1 MKGQN
6 TENQENVENK
16 EDKMADQQLQEE
28 ALAREL
34 NVDDSRS
41 GMQQWEEESPQ
52 ESGASEYKKQWEE
65 VNDKYIRL
73 VAEFD
78 NFRKRTARER
88 MDLILTASRDLMTGL
103 LEVLDDMD
111 RAEELMTQTENL
123 KEVKEGTQLIFSKL
137 RSVLQSRGLK
147 KMESRGEEFNP
158 DFHEAI
164 SEMPASEDKLKGHVI
179 EVVQNGYFLNDK
191 LIRHAK
197 VVVGK

>member
-1 MKGQN
+1 
-6 TENQENVENK
+6 
-16 EDKMADQQLQEE
+16 MADRQLQEE

-41 GMQQWEEESPQ
+41 GMSQLEEEPDPTAP
-52 ESGASEYKKQWEE
+52 EEDYKSQWEE
-65 VNDKYIRL
+65 VNDKYLRL

-78 NFRKRTARER
+78 NFRKRTAKER
-88 MDLILTASRDLMTGL
+88 TELILTASRDLMTGL

-111 RAEELMTQTENL
+111 RAEELMVQAEETR
-123 KEVKEGTQLIFSKL
+123 EVREGTMLIFSKL
-137 RSVLQSRGLK
+137 RSVLQSRGLR

-164 SEMPASEDKLKGHVI
+164 SEMPASDEKLKGHVI

-191 LIRHAK
+191 LIRHAR

>member
-1 MKGQN
+1 MKGN
-6 TENQENVENK
+6 NRENQENVERK
-16 EDKMADQQLQEE
+16 EDKMADRQLQEE

-41 GMQQWEEESPQ
+41 GMSQLEEEPDPTAP
-52 ESGASEYKKQWEE
+52 EEDYKSQWEE
-65 VNDKYIRL
+65 VNDKYLRL

-78 NFRKRTARER
+78 NFRKRTAKER
-88 MDLILTASRDLMTGL
+88 TELILTASRDLMTGL

-111 RAEELMTQTENL
+111 RAEELMVQAEETR
-123 KEVKEGTQLIFSKL
+123 EVREGTMLIFSKL
-137 RSVLQSRGLK
+137 RSVLQSRGLR

-164 SEMPASEDKLKGHVI
+164 SEMPASDEKLKGHVI

-191 LIRHAK
+191 LIRHAR

>member
-6 TENQENVENK
+6 TENHQNV
-16 EDKMADQQLQEE
+16 DKKDDKLTDESLREE

-41 GMQQWEEESPQ
+41 GSLDEENLPSPDQ
-52 ESGASEYKKQWEE
+52 RELQKELEE

-78 NFRKRTARER
+78 NYRKRTAKER
-88 MDLILTASRDLMTGL
+88 MELILTASRDLMTAL
-103 LEVLDDMD
+103 LEVLDDME
-111 RAEELMTQTENL
+111 RAEALMREAEAG

-137 RSVLQSRGLK
+137 RSLLQSRGLK
-147 KMESRGEEFNP
+147 KMESKGETFDP
-158 DFHEAI
+158 DLHEAI
-164 SEMPASEDKLKGHVI
+164 SEMPAADENGKGKVM